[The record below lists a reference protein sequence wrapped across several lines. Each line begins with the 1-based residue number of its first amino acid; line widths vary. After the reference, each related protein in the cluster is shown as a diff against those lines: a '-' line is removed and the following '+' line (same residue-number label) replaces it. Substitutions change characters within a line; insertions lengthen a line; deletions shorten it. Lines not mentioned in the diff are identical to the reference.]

1 MAGLVVAGER
11 ERERAFLGII
21 HNGGSRAE
29 PADSASPRY
38 DLLDRVTAYMAKTF
52 PGL

>member
-29 PADSASPRY
+29 PADSASPYYGSALQGSSLIWLAGWYR
-38 DLLDRVTAYMAKTF
+38 
-52 PGL
+52 